1 MTANITAPER
11 SLVSVWMQAIRAF
24 AFPASIVPVLVGA
37 LLTLN
42 STGEVRWELFPLVVI
57 CAILYHAATNLM
69 SDYFDYQKGVDKNYT
84 FGSSRVVTDGLLIA
98 KQILKGA
105 WLVFG
110 VAIALGFILIA
121 VRGMHM
127 FILGLVGFL
136 GGYLYCG
143 KPMGFKYI
151 ALGDIGVFTLMGPLM
166 TIGSYYTLTG
176 EWNMAALRLPLLVS
190 IPIGLLTAGILQA
203 NNTRD
208 IVHDAEARIKTFSG
222 VIGHKAAKVE
232 YFFLILGA
240 FVSVI
245 WMVAAKVL
253 PIYSLAVL
261 LSLPPALKNLKQMAA
276 SKPGN
281 VEDIATLDVQTA
293 QHHLMFGVLLAAGI
307 VIGAVVK

>member
-1 MTANITAPER
+1 MTANTTTHER
-11 SLVSVWMQAIRAF
+11 SFLSVWLQAIRAF

-42 STGEVRWELFPLVVI
+42 SPHQVRWELFPLVVI

-69 SDYFDYQKGVDKNYT
+69 SDYFDFVKGVDKNYT
-84 FGSSRVVTDGLLIA
+84 FGSSRVMVEGLLTP

-105 WLVFG
+105 WLLFG
-110 VAIALGFILIA
+110 IGIALGFVLIS
-121 VRGMHM
+121 VRGLHM
-127 FILGLVGFL
+127 FFLGLIGFL

-151 ALGDIGVFTLMGPLM
+151 ALGDLGVFLLMGPLM

-176 EWNMAALRLPLLVS
+176 DWNMAWLRLPLLVS

-208 IVHDAEARIKTFSG
+208 IVHDNEAHIKTFSG
-222 VIGHKAAKVE
+222 LIGHKAAKVE
-232 YFFLILGA
+232 YFLLIIGA
-240 FVSVI
+240 FASVI
-245 WMVAAKVL
+245 AMVVLKVL
-253 PIYSLAVL
+253 PIYALAVL

-276 SKPGN
+276 SKPGV

-293 QHHLMFGVLLAAGI
+293 QHHLMFGVLLSIGI
-307 VIGAVVK
+307 VIGAVVH